1 MNKIVKYPELKPE
14 FQEAGHD
21 LPKLDAIIRRVA
33 GARHELKEQGR
44 EIIEYTQRFEG
55 MNGEGFRLLGQWARI
70 DEELHRAWK
79 AVNRSTEM
87 VRSVLYP
94 GESESEADEKDIA
107 LLRRDTVKA
116 IRERYAEIAA
126 IARLNRIPDQCLAQA
141 MELDWSV
148 EQFCQETERFMK
160 P

>member
-70 DEELHRAWK
+70 DEELRRINARLLTIG
-79 AVNRSTEM
+79 AEI
-87 VRSVLYP
+87 L
-94 GESESEADEKDIA
+94 GESSRLDPACEATRKTIEKVCGPEPLPGDEWKKGADEH
-107 LLRRDTVKA
+107 
-116 IRERYAEIAA
+116 
-126 IARLNRIPDQCLAQA
+126 
-141 MELDWSV
+141 
-148 EQFCQETERFMK
+148 
-160 P
+160 